1 MSEEGAV
8 AGEMN
13 KLDGLNGP
21 AHAAIL
27 LMALGEQEAADVL
40 KHMEPKEVQA
50 LGEAMA
56 TLEGV
61 SQDQI
66 SGILDKFVGSIKN
79 ESSLSLGTRDYLKKT
94 LTRALGREKA
104 GSMLSQIQM
113 DDDSR
118 GLDALKWMNP
128 RAVANL
134 IRNEHPQIIAIV
146 LSHLD
151 REQAGLVL
159 GLLPKEIHTDIL
171 LRVTRLDTIHPAALK
186 ELDEIIQRRFEENP
200 EAELTGVGGVK
211 AAAEILNGVSAE
223 IETHVLEQIKEIDS
237 DLSEEIQENMFIFDN
252 LLAVDDR
259 GMQTLLR
266 EVSTD
271 KLVIALKGAANE
283 LQEKIFKNMSSRAA
297 ELLRDDLEA
306 KGPVRLA
313 EVEEAQKEILTAA
326 HRLSED
332 GQISLGGK
340 GDDFV

>member
-1 MSEEGAV
+1 MSEEGTA
-8 AGEMN
+8 AGEVN

-56 TLEGV
+56 ALDGV

-79 ESSLSLGTRDYLKKT
+79 ETSLSLGTRDYLKKT

-104 GSMLSQIQM
+104 GSMLSQIKT
-113 DDDSR
+113 DDDPR

-171 LRVTRLDTIHPAALK
+171 LRVTKLDTIHPAALK

-223 IETHVLEQIKEIDS
+223 IETEVLEQIKEIDAE
-237 DLSEEIQENMFIFDN
+237 LSEEIQENMFIFDN
-252 LLAVDDR
+252 LLSVDDR

-271 KLVIALKGAANE
+271 KLVIALKGATTE

-326 HRLSED
+326 HRLSEE
-332 GQISLGGK
+332 GQIALGGK